1 MGIFNR
7 KINKG
12 MKKTRDQFSGNINN
26 VLDAFDE
33 IGDELYDELVEVLI
47 MGDVGVSTATYIVD
61 EVKDRVGRKG
71 VEHPQEVRE
80 VIKEVVAEML
90 GEDQTIDFVT
100 TPAVILVV
108 GVNGVG
114 KTTTIGKM
122 AHYFKTQGKKVILG
136 AADTFRAAAIDQLEI
151 WAERAGVEI
160 VKHKEGAD
168 PAAVVFDTINAG
180 VARNSDIIIIDTAG
194 RLHNK
199 KHLMDELNKIFRVI
213 DRELPYSDR
222 EIFLVLDATTG
233 QNAVSQAKEFMGV
246 TEVSGIIL
254 TKLDGTAR
262 GGVVLSIKNDLKI
275 PVKFIGVGE
284 GLDDLQPFSAETFA
298 ASLFDVAP
306 PEDASN
312 YEPIITVNEERLA
325 RDKAEAAAR
334 EVERQAALAAE
345 AERLSKENLE
355 ATVEEALDEDVE
367 ARGEV
372 ADDVGDLIE
381 DLYEEILEKF
391 DETDEPELEN
401 SPVEEAVE
409 ETVEEIVEEAEE
421 EAEAEKET
429 EKEELEEVQEI
440 AAVLEGMTEEK
451 EEPAEKPAEESA
463 EEPAE
468 EPAGEEPKKEE
479 KPRKEKKSFWGGLF
493 GGSGEYIG

>member
-1 MGIFNR
+1 MGLFNR

-12 MKKTRDQFSGNINN
+12 LTKTRDKFSSNIDN

-33 IGDELYDELVEVLI
+33 IGDELYDELTEVLI
-47 MGDVGVSTATYIVD
+47 MGDVGVSTSAFIVD
-61 EVKDRVGRKG
+61 EVKDRVGKKG
-71 VEHPQEVRE
+71 IKHPTEVRT
-80 VIKEVVAEML
+80 VIKEVVADML
-90 GEDQTIDFVT
+90 GEDQKIDFVT
-100 TPAVILVV
+100 TPAIILVV

-122 AHYFKTQGKKVILG
+122 AHYFKEQDKKVILG
-136 AADTFRAAAIDQLEI
+136 AADTFRAAAIDQLEV
-151 WAERAGVEI
+151 WAERASVEI

-180 VARNSDIIIIDTAG
+180 ISRNADVIIIDTAG

-199 KHLMDELNKIFRVI
+199 KHLMEELNKIFRVI

-246 TEVSGIIL
+246 TEVSGIVL

-262 GGVVLSIKNDLKI
+262 GGVVLSITNDLKL

-298 ASLFDVAP
+298 ASLFDVEA

-334 EVERQAALAAE
+334 EVARQKLEAEEKARLEAEKLAE
-345 AERLSKENLE
+345 AESI
-355 ATVEEALDEDVE
+355 EEPV
-367 ARGEV
+367 
-372 ADDVGDLIE
+372 IE
-381 DLYEEILEKF
+381 SEPDTIEEEF
-391 DETDEPELEN
+391 EETIEEPEIIEEELADE
-401 SPVEEAVE
+401 SEEPVEE
-409 ETVEEIVEEAEE
+409 I
-421 EAEAEKET
+421 
-429 EKEELEEVQEI
+429 I
-440 AAVLEGMTEEK
+440 
-451 EEPAEKPAEESA
+451 EEPV
-463 EEPAE
+463 
-468 EPAGEEPKKEE
+468 GEEPKEE
-479 KPRKEKKSFWGGLF
+479 KKAEEPKKKKGFFSGLF
-493 GGSGEYIG
+493 SGSGEYEG

>member
-7 KINKG
+7 KISKG
-12 MKKTRDQFSGNINN
+12 MKKTRDQFSGNLDN

-33 IGDELYDELVEVLI
+33 IGDELYDELTEVLI
-47 MGDVGVSTATYIVD
+47 MGDVGVGTAAYIVD
-61 EVKDRVGRKG
+61 QVKERVGSKG
-71 VEHPQEVRE
+71 IKHPTEVRT
-80 VIKEVVAEML
+80 VIKEVVADML

-122 AHYFKTQGKKVILG
+122 AHYFESQGKKVILG

-151 WAERAGVEI
+151 WAERAGAEI

-180 VARNSDIIIIDTAG
+180 VSRNADVIIIDTAG

-199 KHLMDELNKIFRVI
+199 KHLMEELNKIFRVI

-233 QNAVSQAKEFMGV
+233 QNAISQAKEFMGV
-246 TEVSGIIL
+246 TEVSGIVL

-262 GGVVLSIKNDLKI
+262 GGVVLSINNDLKL

-298 ASLFDVAP
+298 ASLFDVEP

-334 EVERQAALAAE
+334 EVERQKLE
-345 AERLSKENLE
+345 AEEKARLE
-355 ATVEEALDEDVE
+355 AEKAAAMEESVEEPVE
-367 ARGEV
+367 ETPV
-372 ADDVGDLIE
+372 EEEPVEEITEEELQ
-381 DLYEEILEKF
+381 EILE
-391 DETDEPELEN
+391 
-401 SPVEEAVE
+401 EEE
-409 ETVEEIVEEAEE
+409 VEEAEE
-421 EAEAEKET
+421 IAEVI
-429 EKEELEEVQEI
+429 EEV
-440 AAVLEGMTEEK
+440 TEEK
-451 EEPAEKPAEESA
+451 AESEEPEEEPVEEEKP
-463 EEPAE
+463 
-468 EPAGEEPKKEE
+468 EEPK
-479 KPRKEKKSFWGGLF
+479 KEKKSFWKDLF
-493 GGSGEYIG
+493 GGSGEYMG